1 MKPDAKNLK
10 QTTMKNPHILL
21 AIFAILA
28 LTLSHAQL
36 IDTATAQPPPAS
48 QLAAESIIEAINAE
62 IKHRVSVHQ
71 IAWET
76 LWLNARPGA
85 TPEAILAQ
93 LGTNAA
99 LVFQF
104 SRENLEHI
112 TRCAAL
118 VGKQPTD
125 FIEAKYLR
133 SPRELVHH
141 ADGRVTLKP

>member
-1 MKPDAKNLK
+1 MKH
-10 QTTMKNPHILL
+10 PHILL
-21 AIFAILA
+21 TLFAV
-28 LTLSHAQL
+28 LTLSLSHAQL
-36 IDTATAQPPPAS
+36 IDVPSSSPPAS
-48 QLAAESIIEAINAE
+48 QLAAESIIEAINGE

-76 LWLNARPGA
+76 LWQNTRPGA
-85 TPEAILAQ
+85 TPEAILSQ
-93 LGTNAA
+93 LGTKAA

-125 FIEAKYLR
+125 FIDAKYLAT
-133 SPRELVHH
+133 PHELTFHS
-141 ADGRVTLKP
+141 DGTVTLTQ